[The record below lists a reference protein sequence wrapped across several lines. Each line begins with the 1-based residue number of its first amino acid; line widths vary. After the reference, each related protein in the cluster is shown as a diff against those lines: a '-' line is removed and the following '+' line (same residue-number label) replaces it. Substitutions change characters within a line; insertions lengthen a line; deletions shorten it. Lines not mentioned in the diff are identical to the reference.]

1 MATKTTQAPATAQLL
16 VSISDLSML
25 NDIKKAISMLKGVT
39 TVKKQKQKE
48 FDITKTKGF
57 QEALDDVK
65 HGRVYHAESVD
76 DMFKQI
82 LGEEALNML
91 NHINKIVKGE

>member
-16 VSISDLSML
+16 VSISDLSKL

-82 LGEEALNML
+82 LGEEAFS
-91 NHINKIVKGE
+91 KIRRSNV

>member
-65 HGRVYHAESVD
+65 HGRVYHADSVD

-82 LGEEALNML
+82 LGEEAFS
-91 NHINKIVKGE
+91 KIRSSHV

>member
-1 MATKTTQAPATAQLL
+1 M
-16 VSISDLSML
+16 VSISDLSMI

-39 TVKKQKQKE
+39 SVKKQKQKE
-48 FDITKTKGF
+48 FDITKSKAF

-65 HGRVYHAESVD
+65 HGRVHHADSVD

-82 LGEEALNML
+82 LGEDIFNII
-91 NHINKIVKGE
+91 HRSHV